1 MGAVAKAEHRLNE
14 RNWAES
20 RLRWTESSDV
30 HGASGASA
38 VNITDVSIKNPVFAW
53 MLMASTMLFGIVA
66 ITRLGVS
73 QYPDVDY
80 PNISVS
86 VGWPGASPSAI
97 EREIVEPLEQS
108 ISQVEGVKSMSSK
121 SSSGNGRITVV
132 FDISR
137 DVDLA
142 LQDVQARVGAATRS
156 LPKDVQTPSVSK
168 SNPDDQAILTV
179 AVTGPFSRQILADVA
194 QYQVQEKLQTVPG
207 VGQITI
213 TGALQRNI
221 RIWLDASRLA
231 EKGVVAN
238 DVINALRTEHV
249 EVPGGQ
255 LESAGRNLNV
265 RLLGEAL
272 DLEELKKLVVKR
284 SKAPST
290 SGSSGSSGSAGGAN
304 AANTAASATGSPAPV
319 YLEDVADVEDGFS
332 DTTSI
337 ARLDG
342 IPLQAL
348 GVLKQRGTNAVSVA
362 KGVRARVDEIQRSLP
377 EGMKVQVLF
386 DQTVFIEESV
396 HELELELGMA
406 VVLTALVCWL
416 FLGSLS
422 STLNVVLAI
431 PMSLL
436 GTTAIIYFCGFTLN
450 TFTLLGLSLAVGLVV
465 DDAVMVMENIYRHAE
480 MGKDRVK
487 AAADGTKEITFAALA
502 ATLAVIAIFLPVI
515 FMQGVIG
522 KFFFQFG
529 VTLSVCVLLS
539 YLEAI
544 TLAPARCAQ
553 ILSASRE
560 DRGAL
565 GRLADRAFLRLERAY
580 ARFLG
585 LALRHPW
592 KVLLA
597 SMVFLGATLSL
608 VRYIPTEFIPTQDQ
622 SRLNVRLQTEAGT
635 TPDAAAPLIAR
646 AEEKLRKHP
655 EISSMLSTLSG
666 SQGQITLTLVPP
678 DERKMSAKDLSASL
692 RRELQGIAG
701 LRASIQDPSQQG
713 FGSTRSSPVDFTVRG
728 ASWEELVES
737 SEKIRKDL
745 EASGFVT
752 DVNSDYQLGGQE
764 LQIIPDRRRATDLGV
779 SISDLGSTV
788 SALVGGNTV
797 GKFSTGGRRID
808 IRMRLLA
815 GQRSRPEDVSNILIR
830 TQTGQLVPMSML
842 VTQREQPVLQTISRL
857 DRERAISITAN
868 VAPGHAQA
876 DAMAKVYELGRDLPV
891 GTRIVA
897 GGQASQLE
905 ETTSGLAFA
914 MLIGIAVAYMVLASQ
929 FNSFLH
935 PVTVL
940 TILPLALSGAVL
952 GLVGGGKSLNLFSMI
967 GLLLLMGIVKKN
979 SILLVEYAN
988 HIREHDGADAL
999 TAASKA
1005 GPLRLRPI
1013 LMTTIATMMA
1023 AVPPI
1028 LGLGPGTETR
1038 SPMAAAVLGGLAV
1051 STILSLVV
1059 VPAFYVVSDRI
1070 RGKVFKTPPER
1081 PGQTPGQ
1088 TPEEHADKPAA
1099 VVHTS

>member
-1 MGAVAKAEHRLNE
+1 VALVVEADARAERP
-14 RNWAES
+14 
-20 RLRWTESSDV
+20 SDV
-30 HGASGASA
+30 HGANE

-66 ITRLGVS
+66 ISRIGIS

-86 VGWPGASPSAI
+86 LSWPGAAPSAV
-97 EREIVEPLEQS
+97 EREIIEPIEQS
-108 ISQVEGVKSMSSK
+108 LSQVEGVKSMTSRA
-121 SSSGNGRITVV
+121 SSGSARITVV

-156 LPKDVQTPSVSK
+156 LPKDVPPASVSK
-168 SNPDDQAILTV
+168 SNPDDQPILTI
-179 AVTGPFSRQILADVA
+179 AVTGAFSRQVLADVA
-194 QYQVQEKLQTVPG
+194 RYQVADKVQTVAG
-207 VGQITI
+207 VGQITL
-213 TGALQRNI
+213 TGYLDRNI
-221 RIWLDASRLA
+221 RIWLDSSRLA

-238 DVINALRTEHV
+238 DVINAIRTEHV
-249 EVPGGQ
+249 EVPGGS
-255 LESAGRNLNV
+255 LDTGARTLNV

-272 DLEELKKLVVKR
+272 DLDEFRKLVVK
-284 SKAPST
+284 KGKTQGAP
-290 SGSSGSSGSAGGAN
+290 
-304 AANTAASATGSPAPV
+304 PV
-319 YLEDVADVEDGFS
+319 YLDEVADVEDGFE
-332 DTTSI
+332 DVNSI

-342 IPLQAL
+342 VPVQAL
-348 GVLKQRGTNAVSVA
+348 GVLKQRGTNAVAVSNAVHA
-362 KGVRARVDEIQRSLP
+362 KVDEIQRSLP

-386 DQTVFIEESV
+386 DQTVFISEAV

-406 VVLTALVCWL
+406 VILTAIVCWL

-422 STLNVVLAI
+422 STMNVVLAI

-436 GTTAIIYFCGFTLN
+436 GTVAVIYFCNFTLN

-465 DDAVMVMENIYRHAE
+465 DDAVMVMENIFRHAE

-487 AAADGTKEITFAALA
+487 AAGDGTKEIAFAALA

-515 FMQGVIG
+515 FMNGVIG

-529 VTLSVCVLLS
+529 ITLSVCVMLS

-544 TLAPARCAQ
+544 SLAPARCAQ
-553 ILSASRE
+553 ILNTSRE
-560 DRGAL
+560 NRGRL
-565 GRLADRAFLRLERAY
+565 GRLVDKAFNRLERAY
-580 ARFLG
+580 AAIL
-585 LALRHPW
+585 LRLLHHPL

-597 SMVFLGATLSL
+597 AIVFLAGTLVL
-608 VRYIPTEFIPTQDQ
+608 VRLIPTEFIPTQDQ
-622 SRLNVRLQTEAGT
+622 SRLNVRLTTEAGS
-635 TPDAAAPLIAR
+635 TPAAAAPLIAR
-646 AEEKLRKHP
+646 AEEKLKKHP
-655 EISSMLSTLSG
+655 EVASMLSTLQG
-666 SQGQITLTLVPP
+666 SSGQIVITLVPP
-678 DERKMSAKDLSASL
+678 EDRKQTAAQLSNTW
-692 RRELQGIAG
+692 RRELQSIAG
-701 LRASIQDPSQQG
+701 LKCSIQDPSQQG

-728 ASWEELVES
+728 SSWEELVTS
-737 SEKIRKDL
+737 SEKIRMDL

-752 DVNSDYQLGGQE
+752 DVVSDYQLGGQE
-764 LQIIPDRRRATDLGV
+764 LQIVPDRRRATDLGV
-779 SISDLGSTV
+779 SIADLGTTV
-788 SALVGGNTV
+788 SALVGGNVV

-815 GQRSRPEDVSNILIR
+815 GQRTRPEDVSNIQIR
-830 TQTGQLVPMSML
+830 TQAGQLIPMSM
-842 VTQREQPVLQTISRL
+842 VVKQSEQPVLQAISRL

-876 DAMAKVYELGRDLPV
+876 EAMAKVYELGKSLPI

-905 ETTSGLAFA
+905 ETTGGLVFA
-914 MLIGIAVAYMVLASQ
+914 MIIGIMVAYMVLASQ

-952 GLVGGGKSLNLFSMI
+952 GLVGGGKTLNLFSMI

-988 HIREHDGADAL
+988 HIREHEGADAF

-1051 STILSLVV
+1051 STILSLIV
-1059 VPAFYVVSDRI
+1059 VPAFYVVSDRV
-1070 RGKVFKTPPER
+1070 RTKVL
-1081 PGQTPGQ
+1081 G
-1088 TPEEHADKPAA
+1088 KPAA
-1099 VVHTS
+1099 KRHEVLEVGSAE

>member
-1 MGAVAKAEHRLNE
+1 M
-14 RNWAES
+14 
-20 RLRWTESSDV
+20 
-30 HGASGASA
+30 
-38 VNITDVSIKNPVFAW
+38 NITDVSIKNPVFAW

-66 ITRLGVS
+66 ITRVGIS

-86 VGWPGASPSAI
+86 VSWPGASPSAV

-121 SSSGNGRITVV
+121 ASAGNGRITVV
-132 FDISR
+132 FDMSR

-142 LQDVQARVGAATRS
+142 LQDVQARVGSATRS
-156 LPKDVQTPSVSK
+156 LPKDVPPASVSK
-168 SNPDDQAILTV
+168 SNPDDQAILTI
-179 AVTGPFSRQILADVA
+179 AVTGAFSRQVLADVA
-194 QYQVQEKLQTVPG
+194 RYQVQEKLQTVAG
-207 VGQITI
+207 VGQITL
-213 TGALQRNI
+213 TGYLNRNV

-238 DVINALRTEHV
+238 DVINAIRTEHV

-255 LESAGRNLNV
+255 LETGGRSLNV
-265 RLLGEAL
+265 RLLGEAVNL
-272 DLEELKKLVVKR
+272 DEFRKLVVKR
-284 SKAPST
+284 SK
-290 SGSSGSSGSAGGAN
+290 
-304 AANTAASATGSPAPV
+304 PAPV
-319 YLEDVADVEDGFS
+319 YLEDVADVEDGFE
-332 DTTSI
+332 DATSI

-342 IPLQAL
+342 VPLQAL
-348 GVLKQRGTNAVSVA
+348 GVLKQRGTNAVAVA
-362 KGVRARVDEIQRSLP
+362 KAVRARVDEIQASLP
-377 EGMKVQVLF
+377 DGMKVEVLF

-406 VVLTALVCWL
+406 VILTAIVCWL

-436 GTTAIIYFCGFTLN
+436 GTVAVIYFLGFTLN

-487 AAADGTKEITFAALA
+487 ASADGTKEITFAALA

-529 VTLSVCVLLS
+529 VTLSIAVMLS

-553 ILSASRE
+553 ILRASRE

-565 GRLADRAFLRLERAY
+565 GRLADRAFTRLERAY
-580 ARFLG
+580 ASLLLR
-585 LALRHPW
+585 ALRHPA

-597 SMVFLGATLSL
+597 AVVFLGATLLL
-608 VRYIPTEFIPTQDQ
+608 VRLIPTEFIPTQDQ

-635 TPDAAAPLIAR
+635 TPVAAAPLIAR
-646 AEEKLRKHP
+646 AEEKLAKHP
-655 EISSMLSTLSG
+655 EIKSMLSTLQG
-666 SQGQITLTLVPP
+666 SSGQITLTLVPP
-678 DERKMSAKDLSASL
+678 NERKLTAAQFSASL
-692 RRELQGIAG
+692 RKELQGIAG

-713 FGSTRSSPVDFTVRG
+713 FGSTKSSPVDFTVRG

-737 SEKIRKDL
+737 AQKIKDDL
-745 EASGFVT
+745 EASGLVT

-764 LQIIPDRRRATDLGV
+764 LQIIPDRRRATELGV
-779 SISDLGSTV
+779 SVSDLGTTV
-788 SALVGGNTV
+788 SALVGGNIV

-815 GQRSRPEDVSNILIR
+815 GQRTRPEDVSNIMIR
-830 TQTGQLVPMSML
+830 TQAGQLIPLSMV
-842 VTQREQPVLQTISRL
+842 VTQQEQPVLQTISRL
-857 DRERAISITAN
+857 DRERAISISAN
-868 VAPGHAQA
+868 VAAGHSQA
-876 DAMAKVYELGRDLPV
+876 EAMGKVYELGRTLPV

-914 MLIGIAVAYMVLASQ
+914 MMIGIAVAYMVLASQ

-952 GLVGGGKSLNLFSMI
+952 GLVGAGKSLNLFSMI

-988 HIREHDGADAL
+988 HIREHEGADAL
-999 TAASKA
+999 TAASRA

-1059 VPAFYVVSDRI
+1059 VPAFYVVSDRVRSRVFRK
-1070 RGKVFKTPPER
+1070 RGKPVEI
-1081 PGQTPGQ
+1081 Q
-1088 TPEEHADKPAA
+1088 H
-1099 VVHTS
+1099 VS

>member
-1 MGAVAKAEHRLNE
+1 
-14 RNWAES
+14 
-20 RLRWTESSDV
+20 
-30 HGASGASA
+30 
-38 VNITDVSIKNPVFAW
+38 

-66 ITRLGVS
+66 ITRVGIS

-86 VGWPGASPSAI
+86 VSWPGASPAAV
-97 EREIVEPLEQS
+97 EREIVEPLEQA

-121 SSSGNGRITVV
+121 ASAGNGRITVM
-132 FDISR
+132 FDMSR

-142 LQDVQARVGAATRS
+142 LQDVQARVGSATRS
-156 LPKDVQTPSVSK
+156 LPKDVPPASVSK
-168 SNPDDQAILTV
+168 SNPDDQPILTIG
-179 AVTGPFSRQILADVA
+179 VTGPFSRQVLADVA
-194 QYQVQEKLQTVPG
+194 AYQVQEKLQTVAG
-207 VGQITI
+207 VGQITL
-213 TGALQRNI
+213 TGYLNRNI

-238 DVINALRTEHV
+238 DVISAIRTEHV
-249 EVPGGQ
+249 EVPGGS
-255 LESAGRNLNV
+255 LETGGRNLNV
-265 RLLGEAL
+265 RLLGEAVN
-272 DLEELKKLVVKR
+272 LEEFRKLVVKR
-284 SKAPST
+284 SK
-290 SGSSGSSGSAGGAN
+290 
-304 AANTAASATGSPAPV
+304 PAPV
-319 YLEDVADVEDGFS
+319 YLEDVADVEDGFE
-332 DTTSI
+332 DANSI

-342 IPLQAL
+342 VPLQAL
-348 GVLKQRGTNAVSVA
+348 GVLKQRGTNAVAVA
-362 KGVRARVDEIQRSLP
+362 KAVHAKVDEIQRSLP
-377 EGMKVQVLF
+377 EGMKVEVLF

-406 VVLTALVCWL
+406 VILTAIVCWL

-422 STLNVVLAI
+422 STINVVLAI

-436 GTTAIIYFCGFTLN
+436 GTVAVIYFLGFTLN

-480 MGKDRVK
+480 MGKNRVQ
-487 AAADGTKEITFAALA
+487 ASADGTKEITFAALA

-529 VTLSVCVLLS
+529 VTLSIAVMLS
-539 YLEAI
+539 YFEAI

-553 ILSASRE
+553 ILKASRE
-560 DRGAL
+560 DRSAL
-565 GRLADRAFLRLERAY
+565 GRFVDRGFGRLERFY
-580 ARFLG
+580 AAVLAR
-585 LALRHPW
+585 ALRHPL
-592 KVLLA
+592 KVLGGAFLFLA
-597 SMVFLGATLSL
+597 CTLVL
-608 VRYIPTEFIPTQDQ
+608 VRFIPTEFIPTQDQ

-635 TPDAAAPLIAR
+635 TPTAAAPLIAR
-646 AEEKLRKHP
+646 AEEKLAKHP
-655 EISSMLSTLSG
+655 EIKSMLSTLQG
-666 SQGQITLTLVPP
+666 SSGQITLTLVPP
-678 DERKMSAKDLSASL
+678 NERKMTAAQLSAAL
-692 RRELQGIAG
+692 RKELQGIAG

-713 FGSTRSSPVDFTVRG
+713 FGSTKSSPVDFTVRG
-728 ASWEELVES
+728 SSWDELVAS
-737 SEKIRKDL
+737 SEKIKADL
-745 EASGFVT
+745 EASGMVT
-752 DVNSDYQLGGQE
+752 DLTSDYQLGGQE
-764 LQIIPDRRRATDLGV
+764 LQIVPDRRRATELGV
-779 SISDLGSTV
+779 SVSDLGTTV
-788 SALVGGNTV
+788 SALVGGNIV

-815 GQRSRPEDVSNILIR
+815 GQRTRPEDVSNIQIR
-830 TQTGQLVPMSML
+830 TQTGQLIPMSMV

-857 DRERAISITAN
+857 DRERAISLSAN
-868 VAPGHAQA
+868 VAPGHSQA
-876 DAMAKVYELGRDLPV
+876 EAMTKVYELGKELPV

-905 ETTSGLAFA
+905 ETTGGLAFA

-952 GLVGGGKSLNLFSMI
+952 GLLGAGKTLNLFSMI

-988 HIREHDGADAL
+988 HIREHDGVDAL
-999 TAASKA
+999 TAASRA

-1013 LMTTIATMMA
+1013 LMTPIATMLA

-1038 SPMAAAVLGGLAV
+1038 SPMAAAVLGGLTV
-1051 STILSLVV
+1051 STVLSLLV
-1059 VPAFYVVSDRI
+1059 VPAFYVVSDRV
-1070 RGKVFKTPPER
+1070 RSRVFKTKPEV
-1081 PGQTPGQ
+1081 T
-1088 TPEEHADKPAA
+1088 AA
-1099 VVHTS
+1099 AAE